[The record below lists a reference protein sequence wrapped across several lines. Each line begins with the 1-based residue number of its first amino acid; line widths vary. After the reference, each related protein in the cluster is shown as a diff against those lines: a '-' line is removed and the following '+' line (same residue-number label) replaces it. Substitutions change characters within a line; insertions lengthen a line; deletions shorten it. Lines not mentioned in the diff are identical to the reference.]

1 MNNRKQMRS
10 YSDEEIKQ
18 FMNSRP
24 ITIIGLVC
32 SSIMITASFIELYN
46 FSSRKQPGWVMI
58 SALQLLLFTV
68 AFTVNIFRLQQL
80 RKSSRRIS

>member
-18 FMNSRP
+18 FMNSKP
-24 ITIIGLVC
+24 ITLIGLVC

-46 FSSRKQPGWVMI
+46 FSTRKQSGWVMI
-58 SALQLLLFTV
+58 SALQLALFTV
-68 AFTVNIFRLQQL
+68 AFTVNVIRLQRL
-80 RKSSRRIS
+80 RKSARGIS

>member
-10 YSDEEIKQ
+10 YSDEEIRQ

-24 ITIIGLVC
+24 ITLIGLAC
-32 SSIMITASFIELYN
+32 STMLIAASFIELYN

-58 SALQLLLFTV
+58 TAVQLLFSSV
-68 AFTVNIFRLQQL
+68 GFTVNFIRLKQL
-80 RKSSRRIS
+80 KKSARSVS